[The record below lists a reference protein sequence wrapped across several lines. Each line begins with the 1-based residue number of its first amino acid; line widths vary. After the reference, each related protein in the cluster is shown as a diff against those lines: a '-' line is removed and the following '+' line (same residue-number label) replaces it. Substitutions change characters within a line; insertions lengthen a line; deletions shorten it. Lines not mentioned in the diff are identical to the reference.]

1 MNTRLR
7 AALST
12 AKLTIDDVARE
23 LSVDPKTVQR
33 WIRGRKPHPRHRWA
47 VSALVA
53 ESDEYLWPDGVVPA
67 GSDATCSEEVV
78 AAFAHRA
85 DASPSRWWSLLEGAA
100 DQIDFLGY
108 AMLHLP
114 EQHPDLMRLLR
125 SKARGGCVIRI
136 ALVDPIS
143 DEAKRRDLEEGLDDG
158 LIARIR
164 TSTKYFGE
172 LAGCENITM
181 RLHSTPMYNSIFRFD
196 DQMLITPHIFAIPG
210 SKAPMLQLRRLKQGG
225 IFEGFV
231 EHFEGIWATAKSLEQ
246 AA

>member
-1 MNTRLR
+1 MHTRLR
-7 AALST
+7 AALS
-12 AKLTIDDVARE
+12 AAQLTIDDVARE

-47 VSALVA
+47 LSTLVA
-53 ESDEYLWPDGVVPA
+53 ESDEYLWPDGLVPS
-67 GSDATCSEEVV
+67 GSDATCSEELV

-85 DASPSRWWSLLEGAA
+85 DASPSRWWNLLESAA
-100 DQIDFLGY
+100 DQIDLLGY

-125 SKARGGCVIRI
+125 SKAGGGCVIRI
-136 ALVDPIS
+136 ALVDPES
-143 DEAKRRDLEEGLDDG
+143 DEARRRDLEEGLDDG

-196 DQMLITPHIFAIPG
+196 DQMLVTPHIFATPG
-210 SKAPMLQLRRLKQGG
+210 SKAPMLHLRRLRQGG
-225 IFEGFV
+225 IFDGLV
-231 EHFEGIWATAKSLEQ
+231 QHFEGVWTTGKLLEQ

>member
-7 AALST
+7 AALSA
-12 AKLTIDDVARE
+12 AKLTIDDVAHE
-23 LSVDPKTVQR
+23 LLVDPKTVQR

-53 ESDEYLWPDGVVPA
+53 ESDDYLWPDGVVGS

-85 DASPSRWWSLLEGAA
+85 DASPSRWWGLLESAG
-100 DQIDFLGY
+100 DQIDLLGY

-114 EQHPDLMRLLR
+114 EQHPDLMRLLQ
-125 SKARGGCVIRI
+125 SKGCGGCAIRI
-136 ALVDPIS
+136 ALVDPVS
-143 DEAKRRDLEEGLDDG
+143 HEARRRDLEEGLDDG
-158 LIARIR
+158 LLARIR
-164 TSTKYFGE
+164 TSTKYFSE

-196 DQMLITPHIFAIPG
+196 NQMLVTPHIFATPG
-210 SKAPMLQLRRLKQGG
+210 SKAPMLHLRRLRQGG
-225 IFEGFV
+225 IFDGFA
-231 EHFEGIWATAKSLEQ
+231 EHFEGIWAIGKLLKEVA
-246 AA
+246 